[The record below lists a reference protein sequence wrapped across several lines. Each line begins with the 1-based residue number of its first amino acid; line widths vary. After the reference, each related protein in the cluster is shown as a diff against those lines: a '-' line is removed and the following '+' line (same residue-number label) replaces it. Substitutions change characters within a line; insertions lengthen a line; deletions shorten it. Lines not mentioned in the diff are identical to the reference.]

1 MKPSGNAVK
10 TITLRNVS
18 GELTLSGTFKPF
30 ELDGDERK
38 LVYDITDLMKAYE
51 KKETASEY
59 AYQAKLAGRSAF
71 VGVA

>member
-1 MKPSGNAVK
+1 
-10 TITLRNVS
+10 
-18 GELTLSGTFKPF
+18 
-30 ELDGDERK
+30 
-38 LVYDITDLMKAYE
+38 MKAYE